1 MLCAP
6 TVSLIHYKPPSE
18 LSEPLLL
25 SDKSPS
31 ELSESLLL
39 SDKSPSDC
47 SESLLLTD
55 ESPSDCSDL
64 PLTHYERAADC
75 SATLSLSPLIIRE
88 IKVIDLFFK
97 RINHLSLSNFERN
110 SKGCFYSLV
119 EMDSNESQLAIS
131 NILNGKQIEQD
142 LPF

>member
-6 TVSLIHYKPPSE
+6 TVSLIHYKPSSE

-25 SDKSPS
+25 IDNRPS
-31 ELSESLLL
+31 EL
-39 SDKSPSDC
+39 

-55 ESPSDCSDL
+55 ESPS
-64 PLTHYERAADC
+64 DC

-97 RINHLSLSNFERN
+97 RINHLSLSDFERN

>member
-18 LSEPLLL
+18 FSEPLLL

-31 ELSESLLL
+31 ELSEPLLL
-39 SDKSPSDC
+39 SDKRPSEL

-75 SATLSLSPLIIRE
+75 SATLSLSQDDHGDLIFSENNQSICP
-88 IKVIDLFFK
+88 VIFP
-97 RINHLSLSNFERN
+97 
-110 SKGCFYSLV
+110 V
-119 EMDSNESQLAIS
+119 
-131 NILNGKQIEQD
+131 ILQD
-142 LPF
+142 FCL